1 MTTSS
6 VVSVVT
12 KLSLSAS
19 TTISLEKELRKPEG
33 VPYQKR
39 AKIGRPTNVTT
50 TANNRKTIRN
60 QTVLLNVRGK
70 WAFLV
75 REDDT
80 VSRDSFKDCISL
92 SRASFSG
99 MLGRNFDFLEVL
111 RSLHCRGHPLQ
122 SRKNSVRTSSFKLT
136 ANYKRTA
143 YCYKNIWPAVFT
155 SDLITHCP
163 F

>member
-1 MTTSS
+1 LKYATGVPNVTTISS

-39 AKIGRPTNVTT
+39 AKIGRPTNATT
-50 TANNRKTIRN
+50 IANNRKTIRN

-75 REDDT
+75 REDEK
-80 VSRDSFKDCISL
+80 V
-92 SRASFSG
+92 
-99 MLGRNFDFLEVL
+99 
-111 RSLHCRGHPLQ
+111 
-122 SRKNSVRTSSFKLT
+122 
-136 ANYKRTA
+136 
-143 YCYKNIWPAVFT
+143 
-155 SDLITHCP
+155 
-163 F
+163 